1 MSELM
6 NRDLMPGKCEEYR
19 GKFQMLSHWLVE
31 AQATER
37 RHLARELHDEI
48 GQSLT
53 VMQLYLQ
60 QCYSRT
66 APTT

>member
-1 MSELM
+1 M
-6 NRDLMPGKCEEYR
+6 
-19 GKFQMLSHWLVE
+19 FSHRLVE